1 MKRNTNLQALSR
13 DHHHGL
19 LLAWKIRQGLKFLA
33 DLQIIADYIAYFSAT
48 ALFPHFE
55 EEESQ
60 ILTYLAEDDSLKQRT
75 LTDHGNISRLIGQ
88 LASAKEI
95 EPAILLKIAD
105 NIDAHI
111 RFEERELFP
120 YLEELLNADQLS
132 EIGTS
137 IDSNH
142 QPFTENFSNEFW
154 KKHAN

>member
-13 DHHHGL
+13 VHHHEL

-55 EEESQ
+55 EEEKQ
-60 ILTYLAEDDSLKQRT
+60 ILTYLAEGDPLKQRT
-75 LTDHGNISRLIGQ
+75 LKDHGNISRLIHQ
-88 LASAKEI
+88 LASVKEI
-95 EPAILLKIAD
+95 EPAMLLKIAES
-105 NIDAHI
+105 IDQHI
-111 RFEERELFP
+111 RFEELELFP
-120 YLEELLNADQLS
+120 YVEELLNADQLS
-132 EIGTS
+132 EIGIA

-142 QPFTENFSNEFW
+142 RPFKESFSNEFW